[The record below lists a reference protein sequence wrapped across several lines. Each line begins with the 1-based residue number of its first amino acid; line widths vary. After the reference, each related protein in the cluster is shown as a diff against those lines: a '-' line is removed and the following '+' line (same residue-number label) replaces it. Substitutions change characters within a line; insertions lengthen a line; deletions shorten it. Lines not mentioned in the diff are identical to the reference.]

1 MEVQTQVGPVQSQKL
16 TRVGALARVAV
27 IDLAPINEKLRHS
40 EPSRWDVASIE
51 QAEAVYRKFL
61 ALHLLHRGEDLVP
74 NTVIDDYWHQHILD
88 TRKYVT
94 DCSVIFGE
102 VLHHDPMFGMRGEED
117 RRANAAAF
125 ERTKVLWQRA
135 FGEPL
140 LGEANPCSS
149 TDCR

>member
-1 MEVQTQVGPVQSQKL
+1 MLFRS
-16 TRVGALARVAV
+16 
-27 IDLAPINEKLRHS
+27 
-40 EPSRWDVASIE
+40 
-51 QAEAVYRKFL
+51 AVYRKFL

-74 NTVIDDYWHQHILD
+74 NAVIDDYWHQHILD
-88 TRKYVT
+88 TRKYVA

>member
-1 MEVQTQVGPVQSQKL
+1 MEVQTQVQPVQSQKP
-16 TRVGALARVAV
+16 TRGGALARVAA

-74 NTVIDDYWHQHILD
+74 NAVIDDYWHQHILD
-88 TRKYVT
+88 TRKYVA